1 MLNVAKTYRR
11 PLQAGLTLIAASTL
25 AGCDA
30 AAPNPGS
37 GGSGENV
44 APSESYQDIAVQLS
58 AFIEREM
65 GEKGIPAVSIALVD
79 GQEVVWAQGFG
90 YERID
95 EQRPATAQTVYRVG
109 SVSKLFTDLG
119 IMKHVEAGTVDLDG
133 PITDVLPDFRPTNP
147 FDGEITLR
155 QLMSHRAGLVREP
168 PVGHYFDDTAPTLEA
183 TVASLV
189 ETELVYAPEARAKYS
204 NAGIAVVG
212 EALAS
217 VADQP
222 FAEHLRDEVLAPL
235 EMSSSSFEANA
246 TVRARLA
253 DAQMWT
259 IDGRVFPAPTFP
271 LGMAPAGSMYSTVLD
286 LAAFMS
292 WMFEGGD
299 VVQAETLEAM
309 WTPQFAPEGT
319 REGFGIGF
327 AVGDFE
333 GHRSIGH
340 GGAIYGFSTELL
352 ALPEEGLGVV
362 VTSSLDMTNTVAG
375 RIAESALGGA
385 LALRDGREWGAP
397 QPTEAIDPERAE
409 RLEGRYLAEDDG
421 AVAFDLLEL
430 GGRLYY
436 EPPGGGMRVELRALG
451 DDLIVDDR
459 RAYGPRW
466 VEASGTLTRDD
477 RSYRRVD
484 VAEPAR
490 APERWAGLI
499 GEYGW
504 DHNVLYILEREG
516 QLTALIEWFFQYP
529 LIEEGPGQF
538 RFPEYGL
545 YPAES
550 LVFDVD
556 PSGRATRAT
565 LAGSVVFDRRTIN
578 GEGEATFKID
588 PVRPVSELRA
598 EALAAEPPPEEGDFR
613 EADLVEVADLDPSI
627 LLDVR
632 YATTNNFMDAAFYD
646 EPRLFLQRPAAEA
659 LVRAHQ
665 RLASLGYGF
674 LLHDGYRPWYVTK
687 MFWDATPESEKQF
700 VADPASG
707 SRHNRGAAIDL
718 NLYDLE
724 TGEPVR
730 TVSGYDEFSPRAYPD
745 YPGGTSHQRWL
756 RELLRESLED
766 EGFEVYEWE
775 WWHFD
780 FGEWSQYPLSNLTFD
795 RLDVGGR

>member
-1 MLNVAKTYRR
+1 MFEAAKSYRWSFR
-11 PLQAGLTLIAASTL
+11 PAVSLL
-25 AGCDA
+25 AVSALVGCDA
-30 AAPNPGS
+30 A
-37 GGSGENV
+37 GGGWSVGADGNV
-44 APSESYQDIAVQLS
+44 AAAADYEDIAAQLS
-58 AFIEREM
+58 GFIEREIE
-65 GEKGIPAVSIALVD
+65 EKGIPAVSIALVD
-79 GQEVVWAQGFG
+79 GQDVVWAQGFG
-90 YERID
+90 LERVD
-95 EQRPATAQTVYRVG
+95 EQVPASAETVYRVG

-119 IMKHVEAGTVDLDG
+119 IMKMVEAGAVDLDV
-133 PITDVLPDFRPTNP
+133 PITAVLPTFTPTNP

-168 PVGHYFDDTAPTLEA
+168 PIGHYFDDTDPTLEA

-212 EALAS
+212 EALAT
-217 VADQP
+217 VAGQP
-222 FAEHLRDEVLAPL
+222 FAEHLQDEVLAPL
-235 EMSSSSFEANA
+235 GMTASSFEENES
-246 TVRARLA
+246 VRARLA
-253 DAQMWT
+253 EAEMWT
-259 IDGRVFPAPTFP
+259 IDNRVFPAPTFP

-286 LAAFMS
+286 LATFMS

-333 GHRSIGH
+333 GRRSIGH

-362 VTSSLDMTNTVAG
+362 VTASLDMTNTVVG
-375 RIAESALGGA
+375 RIAESALAGA
-385 LALRDGREWGAP
+385 LASREGRDWTAP
-397 QPTEAIDPERAE
+397 TPTEAIDPDRAE
-409 RLEGRYLAEDDG
+409 RLEGRYLSADG

-430 GGRLYY
+430 SSRLFY

-451 DDLIVDDR
+451 DTLIVDDR
-459 RAYGPRW
+459 RAFGRRW
-466 VEASGTLTRDD
+466 VESDGMLTREGQ
-477 RSYRRVD
+477 SYRRVD
-484 VAEPAR
+484 VPEPAR
-490 APERWAGLI
+490 SPERWAGLI

-529 LIEEGPGQF
+529 LVEEGPGRF

-545 YPAES
+545 YPSES
-550 LVFDVD
+550 LVFEVD
-556 PSGRATRAT
+556 PAGRATRAT
-565 LAGSVVFDRRTIN
+565 LAGSVVFERRTVN

-588 PVRPVSELRA
+588 PVRPVRDLRA
-598 EALAAEPPPEEGDFR
+598 EALAAQPPEESGDFR
-613 EADLVEVADLDPSI
+613 EADMVEPVDLDPSI
-627 LLDVR
+627 QLDVR

-646 EPRLFLQRPAAEA
+646 EPRLYLQRPAAEA
-659 LVRAHQ
+659 LVRAHE
-665 RLASLGYGF
+665 RVSTFGYGF

-687 MFWDATPESEKQF
+687 MFWDATPEDQKQF
-700 VADPASG
+700 VANPASG

-718 NLYDLE
+718 SLYELE

-756 RELLRESLED
+756 RELLREALED
-766 EGFEVYEWE
+766 EGFLVYEWE

-780 FGEWSQYPLSNLTFD
+780 YGEWSQYPLSNLTFD
-795 RLDVGGR
+795 RLDVRRP